1 MHIKDGFTVKNLQGQ
16 MTVVAEKGIDNT
28 IVLTETAL
36 FLWKML
42 ENGNPTKS
50 EMLNALL
57 DNFEISQLVDTNDE
71 WIQSRTGIKS
81 RHIAREETAVSMAA
95 KAAKRALEDAQVAA
109 AEIDLLIVSS
119 VSSEQLL
126 PCTACSVQKEIGAV
140 NAAAFDLNAAC
151 SGFIVAYQ
159 MAAGQI
165 KAGLSKKALLIGVE
179 CLSNIVNW
187 EDRGTCILFG
197 DGAGAAVVSADED
210 GNIDGRGNIEIPS
223 VLHSDG
229 SRGEVLTCQNPTG
242 KRADGSLKGYVAMD
256 GREIYKFAAR
266 QVPVVVKEILEKAG
280 KSVEEVDLFVLH
292 QANRRIVE
300 AIAKRLKQP
309 IEKFPMDMMQNGNM
323 SSASI
328 PVLLDELKKAGK
340 LQPGMKIV
348 VAGFGAGLTWGG
360 MYLEW

>member
-1 MHIKDGFTVKNLQGQ
+1 MFVKIKGTGSCLP
-16 MTVVAEKGIDNT
+16 EK
-28 IVLTETAL
+28 V
-36 FLWKML
+36 
-42 ENGNPTKS
+42 
-50 EMLNALL
+50 L
-57 DNFEISQLVDTNDE
+57 DNAAISQLVDTNDE

-81 RHIAREETAVSMAA
+81 RHIVGKETAVSMAA

-109 AEIDLLIVSS
+109 EEIDLLIVSS

-126 PCTACSVQKEIGAV
+126 PCTACSVQKKLGAV

-197 DGAGAAVVSADED
+197 DGAGAAVISVEEE
-210 GNIDGRGNIEIPS
+210 GNIEIPS

-229 SRGEVLTCQNPTG
+229 SRGEILTCKNPTG
-242 KRADGSLKGYVAMD
+242 ERKDGSLEGYVAMD
-256 GREIYKFAAR
+256 GREIYKFAVR
-266 QVPVVVKEILEKAG
+266 QVPAVIDEILEKAE
-280 KSVEEVDLFVLH
+280 KSVEEIDLFVLH

-328 PVLLDELKKAGK
+328 PVLLDELKQEGK
-340 LQPGMKIV
+340 LQPGMKII

>member
-1 MHIKDGFTVKNLQGQ
+1 MFVKIKGTGSCLP
-16 MTVVAEKGIDNT
+16 EK
-28 IVLTETAL
+28 V
-36 FLWKML
+36 
-42 ENGNPTKS
+42 
-50 EMLNALL
+50 L
-57 DNFEISQLVDTNDE
+57 DNAAISQLVDTNDE

-81 RHIAREETAVSMAA
+81 RHIVGKETAVSMAA
-95 KAAKRALEDAQVAA
+95 VAAEKALEDAGLTE
-109 AEIDLLIVSS
+109 EIDLLIVSS

-126 PCTACSVQKEIGAV
+126 PCTACSVQKKLGAV

-187 EDRGTCILFG
+187 KDRGTCILFG
-197 DGAGAAVVSADED
+197 DGAGAAVISVEEE
-210 GNIDGRGNIEIPS
+210 GNIEIPS

-229 SRGEVLTCQNPTG
+229 SRGEVLTCKNPTG
-242 KRADGSLKGYVAMD
+242 ERKDGSLEGYVAMD
-256 GREIYKFAAR
+256 GREIYKFAVR
-266 QVPVVVKEILEKAG
+266 QVPAVIDEILEKAE
-280 KSVEEVDLFVLH
+280 KSVEEIDLFVLH

-328 PVLLDELKKAGK
+328 PVLLDELKQEGK
-340 LQPGMKIV
+340 LQPGMKII

>member
-1 MHIKDGFTVKNLQGQ
+1 MFVKINGTGSCLPEN
-16 MTVVAEKGIDNT
+16 V
-28 IVLTETAL
+28 
-36 FLWKML
+36 L
-42 ENGNPTKS
+42 EN
-50 EMLNALL
+50 AA
-57 DNFEISQLVDTNDE
+57 ISRLVDTNDE

-81 RHIAREETAVSMAA
+81 RHIVGKETAVSMAA
-95 KAAKRALEDAQVAA
+95 VAAEKALEDAGITAE
-109 AEIDLLIVSS
+109 EIDLLIVSS

-126 PCTACSVQKEIGAV
+126 PCTACSVQKELGAV

-187 EDRGTCILFG
+187 KDRGTCILFG
-197 DGAGAAVVSADED
+197 DGAGAAVISAEEE
-210 GNIDGRGNIEIPS
+210 GNIEIPS

-229 SRGEVLTCQNPTG
+229 SRGEVLTCKNPTG
-242 KRADGSLKGYVAMD
+242 ERKDGSLEGYVAMD
-256 GREIYKFAAR
+256 GREIYKFAVR
-266 QVPVVVKEILEKAG
+266 QVPAVIDEILEKAE
-280 KSVEEVDLFVLH
+280 KSVEEIDLFVLH

-328 PVLLDELKKAGK
+328 PVLLDELKQEGK
-340 LQPGMKIV
+340 LQLGMKII

>member
-1 MHIKDGFTVKNLQGQ
+1 MFVKIKGTGSCLP
-16 MTVVAEKGIDNT
+16 EK
-28 IVLTETAL
+28 V
-36 FLWKML
+36 
-42 ENGNPTKS
+42 
-50 EMLNALL
+50 L

-109 AEIDLLIVSS
+109 EEIDLLIVSS

-300 AIAKRLKQP
+300 AIAKRLK
-309 IEKFPMDMMQNGNM
+309 
-323 SSASI
+323 
-328 PVLLDELKKAGK
+328 
-340 LQPGMKIV
+340 
-348 VAGFGAGLTWGG
+348 
-360 MYLEW
+360 

>member
-1 MHIKDGFTVKNLQGQ
+1 MFVKIKGTGSCLP
-16 MTVVAEKGIDNT
+16 EK
-28 IVLTETAL
+28 V
-36 FLWKML
+36 
-42 ENGNPTKS
+42 
-50 EMLNALL
+50 L

-71 WIQSRTGIKS
+71 WIQSRTGIAS
-81 RHIAREETAVSMAA
+81 RHIAGEETAVSMAA
-95 KAAKRALEDAQVAA
+95 EAARKALEDAKVTAE
-109 AEIDLLIVSS
+109 EIDLLIVSS

-187 EDRGTCILFG
+187 KDRGTCILFG
-197 DGAGAAVVSADED
+197 DGAGAAVISADEEEMEE
-210 GNIDGRGNIEIPS
+210 RNIEIPS

-229 SRGEVLTCQNPTG
+229 SRGEVLTCKNPTG
-242 KRADGSLKGYVAMD
+242 AREDGSLEGYVAMD
-256 GREIYKFAAR
+256 GREIYKFAVR
-266 QVPVVVKEILEKAG
+266 QVPIVVNEILEKAQ
-280 KSVEEVDLFVLH
+280 KTVSEIDLFILH
-292 QANRRIVE
+292 QANKRIVE

-328 PVLLDELKKAGK
+328 PVLLDELNKAGR
-340 LQPGMKIV
+340 LQPGMKMV
-348 VAGFGAGLTWGG
+348 VAGFGAGLIWGG

>member
-1 MHIKDGFTVKNLQGQ
+1 MFVKIKGTGSCLP
-16 MTVVAEKGIDNT
+16 EK
-28 IVLTETAL
+28 V
-36 FLWKML
+36 
-42 ENGNPTKS
+42 
-50 EMLNALL
+50 L
-57 DNFEISQLVDTNDE
+57 DNAAISQLVDTNDE
-71 WIQSRTGIKS
+71 WIQSRTGIKR
-81 RHIAREETAVSMAA
+81 RHIVGKETAVSMAA
-95 KAAKRALEDAQVAA
+95 VAAEKALEDAGITAE
-109 AEIDLLIVSS
+109 EIDLLIVSS

-126 PCTACSVQKEIGAV
+126 PCTACSVQKELGAV

-187 EDRGTCILFG
+187 KDRGTCILFG
-197 DGAGAAVVSADED
+197 DGAGAAVISAEEE
-210 GNIDGRGNIEIPS
+210 GNIEIPS

-229 SRGEVLTCQNPTG
+229 SRGEVLTCKNPTG
-242 KRADGSLKGYVAMD
+242 ERKDRSLEGYVAMD
-256 GREIYKFAAR
+256 GREIYKFAVR
-266 QVPVVVKEILEKAG
+266 QVPAVIDEILEKAE
-280 KSVEEVDLFVLH
+280 KSVEEIDLFVLH

-328 PVLLDELKKAGK
+328 PVLLDELKQEGK
-340 LQPGMKIV
+340 LQPGMKII

>member
-1 MHIKDGFTVKNLQGQ
+1 M
-16 MTVVAEKGIDNT
+16 E
-28 IVLTETAL
+28 
-36 FLWKML
+36 
-42 ENGNPTKS
+42 
-50 EMLNALL
+50 
-57 DNFEISQLVDTNDE
+57 
-71 WIQSRTGIKS
+71 
-81 RHIAREETAVSMAA
+81 EETLRFLPYFIPMEAEA
-95 KAAKRALEDAQVAA
+95 KY
-109 AEIDLLIVSS
+109 
-119 VSSEQLL
+119 L
-126 PCTACSVQKEIGAV
+126 PVRIRRER
-140 NAAAFDLNAAC
+140 
-151 SGFIVAYQ
+151 
-159 MAAGQI
+159 
-165 KAGLSKKALLIGVE
+165 E
-179 CLSNIVNW
+179 
-187 EDRGTCILFG
+187 
-197 DGAGAAVVSADED
+197 
-210 GNIDGRGNIEIPS
+210 
-223 VLHSDG
+223 
-229 SRGEVLTCQNPTG
+229 
-242 KRADGSLKGYVAMD
+242 AMD

>member
-1 MHIKDGFTVKNLQGQ
+1 MFVKIKGTGSCLP
-16 MTVVAEKGIDNT
+16 EK
-28 IVLTETAL
+28 V
-36 FLWKML
+36 
-42 ENGNPTKS
+42 
-50 EMLNALL
+50 L
-57 DNFEISQLVDTNDE
+57 DNAAISQLEDTNDE

-81 RHIAREETAVSMAA
+81 RHIVGKETAVSIAA
-95 KAAKRALEDAQVAA
+95 VAAEKALEDAGITAE
-109 AEIDLLIVSS
+109 EIDLLIVSS

-126 PCTACSVQKEIGAV
+126 PCTACSVQKKLGAV

-187 EDRGTCILFG
+187 KDRGTCILFG
-197 DGAGAAVVSADED
+197 DGAGAAVISVEEE
-210 GNIDGRGNIEIPS
+210 GNIEIPS

-229 SRGEVLTCQNPTG
+229 SRGEVLTCKNPTG
-242 KRADGSLKGYVAMD
+242 ERKDGSLEGYVAMD
-256 GREIYKFAAR
+256 GRDIYKFAVR
-266 QVPVVVKEILEKAG
+266 QVPAVIDEILEKAE
-280 KSVEEVDLFVLH
+280 KSVEEIDLFVLH

-328 PVLLDELKKAGK
+328 PVLLDELKQEGK
-340 LQPGMKIV
+340 LQPGMKII

>member
-1 MHIKDGFTVKNLQGQ
+1 MFVKIKGTGSCLP
-16 MTVVAEKGIDNT
+16 EK
-28 IVLTETAL
+28 V
-36 FLWKML
+36 
-42 ENGNPTKS
+42 
-50 EMLNALL
+50 L

-71 WIQSRTGIKS
+71 WIQSRTGIAS
-81 RHIAREETAVSMAA
+81 RHIAGEETAVSMAA
-95 KAAKRALEDAQVAA
+95 EAARKALEDAKVTAE
-109 AEIDLLIVSS
+109 EIDLLIVSS

-187 EDRGTCILFG
+187 QDRGTCILFG
-197 DGAGAAVVSADED
+197 DGAGAAVISADEE
-210 GNIDGRGNIEIPS
+210 IEEGNIEIPS

-229 SRGEVLTCQNPTG
+229 SRGEVLTCKNPTG
-242 KRADGSLKGYVAMD
+242 AREGGSLEGYVAMD
-256 GREIYKFAAR
+256 GREIYKFAVR
-266 QVPVVVKEILEKAG
+266 QVPIVVNEILEKAQ
-280 KSVEEVDLFVLH
+280 KSVSEIDLFILH
-292 QANRRIVE
+292 QANKRIVE

-328 PVLLDELKKAGK
+328 PVLLDELNKAGR
-340 LQPGMKIV
+340 LQPGMKMV

>member
-1 MHIKDGFTVKNLQGQ
+1 MNYRKKEGSDANAGTDKEG
-16 MTVVAEKGIDNT
+16 AEK
-28 IVLTETAL
+28 
-36 FLWKML
+36 
-42 ENGNPTKS
+42 
-50 EMLNALL
+50 
-57 DNFEISQLVDTNDE
+57 
-71 WIQSRTGIKS
+71 
-81 RHIAREETAVSMAA
+81 
-95 KAAKRALEDAQVAA
+95 ALEDAGITAE
-109 AEIDLLIVSS
+109 EIDLLIVSS

-126 PCTACSVQKEIGAV
+126 PCTACSVQKELGAV

-187 EDRGTCILFG
+187 KDRGTCILFG
-197 DGAGAAVVSADED
+197 DGAGAAVISVEEE
-210 GNIDGRGNIEIPS
+210 GNIEIPS

-229 SRGEVLTCQNPTG
+229 SRGEVLTCKNPTG
-242 KRADGSLKGYVAMD
+242 ERKDGSLEGYVAMD
-256 GREIYKFAAR
+256 GREIYKFAVR
-266 QVPVVVKEILEKAG
+266 QVPAVIDEILEKAE
-280 KSVEEVDLFVLH
+280 KSVEEIDLFVLH

-328 PVLLDELKKAGK
+328 PVLLDELKQEGK
-340 LQPGMKIV
+340 LQPGMKII

>member
-1 MHIKDGFTVKNLQGQ
+1 MFVKIKGTGSCLP
-16 MTVVAEKGIDNT
+16 EK
-28 IVLTETAL
+28 V
-36 FLWKML
+36 
-42 ENGNPTKS
+42 
-50 EMLNALL
+50 L
-57 DNFEISQLVDTNDE
+57 DNAAISQLVDTNDE

-81 RHIAREETAVSMAA
+81 RHIVGKETAVSMAA
-95 KAAKRALEDAQVAA
+95 VAAEKALEDAGITAE
-109 AEIDLLIVSS
+109 EIDLLIVSS

-126 PCTACSVQKEIGAV
+126 PCTACSVQKKLGAV

-179 CLSNIVNW
+179 CLSNILNLK
-187 EDRGTCILFG
+187 DIGTCILFG
-197 DGAGAAVVSADED
+197 YGAGAAVISVEEE
-210 GNIDGRGNIEIPS
+210 GNIEIPS

-229 SRGEVLTCQNPTG
+229 SRGEVLTCKNPTG
-242 KRADGSLKGYVAMD
+242 ERKDGSLEGYVAMD
-256 GREIYKFAAR
+256 GREIYKFAVR
-266 QVPVVVKEILEKAG
+266 QVPAVIDEILEKAE
-280 KSVEEVDLFVLH
+280 KSVEEIDLFVLH

-328 PVLLDELKKAGK
+328 PVLLDELKQEGK
-340 LQPGMKIV
+340 LQPGMKII

>member
-1 MHIKDGFTVKNLQGQ
+1 MFVKIKGTGSCLP
-16 MTVVAEKGIDNT
+16 EK
-28 IVLTETAL
+28 V
-36 FLWKML
+36 
-42 ENGNPTKS
+42 
-50 EMLNALL
+50 L
-57 DNFEISQLVDTNDE
+57 DNAAISRLVDTNDE

-81 RHIAREETAVSMAA
+81 RHIVGKETAVSMAA
-95 KAAKRALEDAQVAA
+95 VAAEKALEDAGITAE
-109 AEIDLLIVSS
+109 EIDLLIVSS

-126 PCTACSVQKEIGAV
+126 PCTACSVQKELGAV
-140 NAAAFDLNAAC
+140 NAAAFDLNSAC
-151 SGFIVAYQ
+151 SGFIVAYL

-187 EDRGTCILFG
+187 KDRGTCILFG
-197 DGAGAAVVSADED
+197 DGAGAAVISAEEE
-210 GNIDGRGNIEIPS
+210 GNIEIPS

-229 SRGEVLTCQNPTG
+229 SRGEVLTCKNPTG
-242 KRADGSLKGYVAMD
+242 ERKDGSLEGYVAMA
-256 GREIYKFAAR
+256 GREIYKFAVR
-266 QVPVVVKEILEKAG
+266 QVPAVIDEILEKAE
-280 KSVEEVDLFVLH
+280 KSVEEIDLFVLH

-309 IEKFPMDMMQNGNM
+309 IEKFPMDVMQNGNM

-328 PVLLDELKKAGK
+328 PVLLDELKQEGK
-340 LQPGMKIV
+340 LQLGMKII

>member
-1 MHIKDGFTVKNLQGQ
+1 MIKKERAMFVKIKGTGSCLP
-16 MTVVAEKGIDNT
+16 EK
-28 IVLTETAL
+28 V
-36 FLWKML
+36 
-42 ENGNPTKS
+42 
-50 EMLNALL
+50 L

-71 WIQSRTGIKS
+71 WIRSRTGIES
-81 RHIAREETAVSMAA
+81 RHIVGEETAVSMATE
-95 KAAKRALEDAQVAA
+95 AARRALEDAGITAE
-109 AEIDLLIVSS
+109 EIDLLIVSS

-187 EDRGTCILFG
+187 KDRGTCILFG
-197 DGAGAAVVSADED
+197 DGAGAAVISADEEESEQ
-210 GNIDGRGNIEIPS
+210 GNIEIPS

-229 SRGEVLTCQNPTG
+229 SRGEVLTCKNPTG
-242 KRADGSLKGYVAMD
+242 AREDGSTEGYVAMD
-256 GREIYKFAAR
+256 GREIYKFAVR
-266 QVPVVVKEILEKAG
+266 QVPVVVNEILEKAHKG
-280 KSVEEVDLFVLH
+280 VEEIDLFVLH
-292 QANRRIVE
+292 QANKRIVE

-323 SSASI
+323 SSASV
-328 PVLLDELKKAGK
+328 PVLLDELKRAGR

-348 VAGFGAGLTWGG
+348 IAGFGAGLTWGG

>member
-1 MHIKDGFTVKNLQGQ
+1 MSFRVLGTGMYVPPR
-16 MTVVAEKGIDNT
+16 VVTNDD
-28 IVLTETAL
+28 LSQ
-36 FLWKML
+36 FL
-42 ENGNPTKS
+42 E
-50 EMLNALL
+50 
-57 DNFEISQLVDTNDE
+57 TNDE
-71 WIQSRTGIKS
+71 WITQRVGVKE
-81 RHIAREETAVSMAA
+81 RHISTNETAADMGA
-95 KAAKRALEDAQVAA
+95 KAARAALENSGVAA
-109 AEIDLLIVSS
+109 EEIDLILAAS
-119 VSSEQLL
+119 VSGESISPSVSCMIQNLL
-126 PCTACSVQKEIGAV
+126 GLSCMTMDI
-140 NAAAFDLNAAC
+140 NAAC

>member
-1 MHIKDGFTVKNLQGQ
+1 MFVKIKGTGSCLP
-16 MTVVAEKGIDNT
+16 EK
-28 IVLTETAL
+28 V
-36 FLWKML
+36 
-42 ENGNPTKS
+42 
-50 EMLNALL
+50 L
-57 DNFEISQLVDTNDE
+57 DNAAISQLVDTNDE

-81 RHIAREETAVSMAA
+81 RHIVGKETAVSMAA
-95 KAAKRALEDAQVAA
+95 VAAEKALEDAGITE
-109 AEIDLLIVSS
+109 EIDLLIVSS

-126 PCTACSVQKEIGAV
+126 PCTACSVQKKLGAV

-187 EDRGTCILFG
+187 KDRGTCILFG
-197 DGAGAAVVSADED
+197 DGAGAAVISVEEE
-210 GNIDGRGNIEIPS
+210 GNIEIPS

-229 SRGEVLTCQNPTG
+229 SRGEVLTCKNPTG
-242 KRADGSLKGYVAMD
+242 ERKDGSLEGYVAMD
-256 GREIYKFAAR
+256 GREIYKFAVR
-266 QVPVVVKEILEKAG
+266 QVPAVIDEILEKAE
-280 KSVEEVDLFVLH
+280 KSVEEIDLFVLH

-328 PVLLDELKKAGK
+328 PVLLDELKQEGK
-340 LQPGMKIV
+340 LQPGMKII

>member
-1 MHIKDGFTVKNLQGQ
+1 MFVKIKGTGSCLP
-16 MTVVAEKGIDNT
+16 EK
-28 IVLTETAL
+28 V
-36 FLWKML
+36 
-42 ENGNPTKS
+42 
-50 EMLNALL
+50 L
-57 DNFEISQLVDTNDE
+57 DNAAISQLVDTNDE

-81 RHIAREETAVSMAA
+81 RHIVGKETAVSMAA
-95 KAAKRALEDAQVAA
+95 VAAEKALEDAGTAE
-109 AEIDLLIVSS
+109 EIDLLIVSS

-126 PCTACSVQKEIGAV
+126 PCTACSVQKKLGAV

-187 EDRGTCILFG
+187 KDRGTCILFG
-197 DGAGAAVVSADED
+197 DGAGAAVISVEEE
-210 GNIDGRGNIEIPS
+210 GNIEIPS

-229 SRGEVLTCQNPTG
+229 SRGEVLTCKNPTG
-242 KRADGSLKGYVAMD
+242 ERKDGSLEGYVAMD
-256 GREIYKFAAR
+256 GREIYKFAVR
-266 QVPVVVKEILEKAG
+266 QVPAVIDEILEKAE
-280 KSVEEVDLFVLH
+280 KSVEEIDLFVLH

-328 PVLLDELKKAGK
+328 PVLLDELKQEGK
-340 LQPGMKIV
+340 LQPGMKII

>member
-1 MHIKDGFTVKNLQGQ
+1 MFVKIKGTGSCLP
-16 MTVVAEKGIDNT
+16 EK
-28 IVLTETAL
+28 V
-36 FLWKML
+36 
-42 ENGNPTKS
+42 
-50 EMLNALL
+50 L

-109 AEIDLLIVSS
+109 EEIDLLIVSS

-229 SRGEVLTCQNPTG
+229 S
-242 KRADGSLKGYVAMD
+242 
-256 GREIYKFAAR
+256 
-266 QVPVVVKEILEKAG
+266 
-280 KSVEEVDLFVLH
+280 
-292 QANRRIVE
+292 
-300 AIAKRLKQP
+300 
-309 IEKFPMDMMQNGNM
+309 
-323 SSASI
+323 
-328 PVLLDELKKAGK
+328 
-340 LQPGMKIV
+340 
-348 VAGFGAGLTWGG
+348 
-360 MYLEW
+360 

>member
-1 MHIKDGFTVKNLQGQ
+1 MA
-16 MTVVAEKGIDNT
+16 AEK
-28 IVLTETAL
+28 
-36 FLWKML
+36 
-42 ENGNPTKS
+42 
-50 EMLNALL
+50 
-57 DNFEISQLVDTNDE
+57 
-71 WIQSRTGIKS
+71 
-81 RHIAREETAVSMAA
+81 
-95 KAAKRALEDAQVAA
+95 ALEDAGITAE
-109 AEIDLLIVSS
+109 EIDLLIVSS

-126 PCTACSVQKEIGAV
+126 PCTACSVQKELGAV

-187 EDRGTCILFG
+187 KDRGTCILFG
-197 DGAGAAVVSADED
+197 DGAGAAVISVEEE
-210 GNIDGRGNIEIPS
+210 GNIEIPS

-229 SRGEVLTCQNPTG
+229 SRGEVLTCKNPTG
-242 KRADGSLKGYVAMD
+242 ERKDGSLEGYVAMD
-256 GREIYKFAAR
+256 GREIYKFAVR
-266 QVPVVVKEILEKAG
+266 QVPAVIDEILEKAE
-280 KSVEEVDLFVLH
+280 KSVEEIDLFVLH

-328 PVLLDELKKAGK
+328 PVLLDELKQEGK
-340 LQPGMKIV
+340 LQPGMKII

>member
-1 MHIKDGFTVKNLQGQ
+1 MFVKIKGTGSCLP
-16 MTVVAEKGIDNT
+16 EK
-28 IVLTETAL
+28 V
-36 FLWKML
+36 
-42 ENGNPTKS
+42 
-50 EMLNALL
+50 L
-57 DNFEISQLVDTNDE
+57 DNAAISQLVDTNDE

-81 RHIAREETAVSMAA
+81 RHIVGKETAVSMAA
-95 KAAKRALEDAQVAA
+95 VAAEKALEDAGITAE
-109 AEIDLLIVSS
+109 EIDLLIVSS

-126 PCTACSVQKEIGAV
+126 PCTACSVQKELGAV

-210 GNIDGRGNIEIPS
+210 GNIDGRGNI
-223 VLHSDG
+223 HSDG
-229 SRGEVLTCQNPTG
+229 SRGEVLTCKNPTG
-242 KRADGSLKGYVAMD
+242 ERKDGSLEGYVAMD
-256 GREIYKFAAR
+256 GREIYKFAVR
-266 QVPVVVKEILEKAG
+266 QVPAVIDEILEKAE
-280 KSVEEVDLFVLH
+280 KSVEEIDLFVLH

-328 PVLLDELKKAGK
+328 PVLLDELKQEGK
-340 LQPGMKIV
+340 LQPGMKII

>member
-1 MHIKDGFTVKNLQGQ
+1 MFVKIKGTGSCLP
-16 MTVVAEKGIDNT
+16 EK
-28 IVLTETAL
+28 V
-36 FLWKML
+36 
-42 ENGNPTKS
+42 
-50 EMLNALL
+50 L
-57 DNFEISQLVDTNDE
+57 DNAAISQLVDTNDE

-81 RHIAREETAVSMAA
+81 RHIVGKETAVSMAA
-95 KAAKRALEDAQVAA
+95 VAAEKALEDAGITAE
-109 AEIDLLIVSS
+109 EIDLLIVSS

-126 PCTACSVQKEIGAV
+126 PCTACSVQKKLGAV

-187 EDRGTCILFG
+187 KDRGTCILFG
-197 DGAGAAVVSADED
+197 DGAGAAVISVEEE
-210 GNIDGRGNIEIPS
+210 GNIEIPS

-229 SRGEVLTCQNPTG
+229 SRGEVLTCKNPTG
-242 KRADGSLKGYVAMD
+242 ERKDGSLEGYVAMD
-256 GREIYKFAAR
+256 GREIYKFPA
-266 QVPVVVKEILEKAG
+266 VIDEILEKAE
-280 KSVEEVDLFVLH
+280 KSVEEIDLFVLH

-328 PVLLDELKKAGK
+328 PVLLDELKQEGK
-340 LQPGMKIV
+340 LQPGMKII

>member
-1 MHIKDGFTVKNLQGQ
+1 MFVKIKGTGSCLP
-16 MTVVAEKGIDNT
+16 EK
-28 IVLTETAL
+28 V
-36 FLWKML
+36 
-42 ENGNPTKS
+42 
-50 EMLNALL
+50 L
-57 DNFEISQLVDTNDE
+57 DNAAISRLVDTNDE

-81 RHIAREETAVSMAA
+81 RHIVGEETAVSMAA
-95 KAAKRALEDAQVAA
+95 VAAEKALEDAGITAE
-109 AEIDLLIVSS
+109 EIDLLIVSS

-126 PCTACSVQKEIGAV
+126 PCTACSVQKELGAV

-187 EDRGTCILFG
+187 KDRGTCILFG
-197 DGAGAAVVSADED
+197 DGAGAAVISAEEE
-210 GNIDGRGNIEIPS
+210 GNIEIPS

-229 SRGEVLTCQNPTG
+229 SRGEVLTCKNPTG
-242 KRADGSLKGYVAMD
+242 VRKDGSLEGYVAMD
-256 GREIYKFAAR
+256 GREIYKFAVR
-266 QVPVVVKEILEKAG
+266 QVPAVIDEILEKAE
-280 KSVEEVDLFVLH
+280 KSVEEIDLFVLH

-328 PVLLDELKKAGK
+328 PVLLDELKQEGK
-340 LQPGMKIV
+340 LQPGMKII

>member
-1 MHIKDGFTVKNLQGQ
+1 MFVKIKGTGSCLP
-16 MTVVAEKGIDNT
+16 EK
-28 IVLTETAL
+28 V
-36 FLWKML
+36 
-42 ENGNPTKS
+42 
-50 EMLNALL
+50 L

-71 WIQSRTGIKS
+71 WIQNRTGIKS

-109 AEIDLLIVSS
+109 EEIDLLIVSS

-229 SRGEVLTCQNPTG
+229 SRGEGLTCQNPTG

-256 GREIYKFAAR
+256 GREIYKFATR
-266 QVPVVVKEILEKAG
+266 QIPVVVKEILEKAG

-300 AIAKRLKQP
+300 AIAKWLKQP

>member
-1 MHIKDGFTVKNLQGQ
+1 MFVKIKGTGSCLP
-16 MTVVAEKGIDNT
+16 EK
-28 IVLTETAL
+28 V
-36 FLWKML
+36 
-42 ENGNPTKS
+42 
-50 EMLNALL
+50 L
-57 DNFEISQLVDTNDE
+57 DNAAISQLVDTNDE

-109 AEIDLLIVSS
+109 EEIDLLIVSS

-126 PCTACSVQKEIGAV
+126 PCTACSVQKKLGAV

-197 DGAGAAVVSADED
+197 DGAGAAVISVEEE
-210 GNIDGRGNIEIPS
+210 GNIEIPS

-229 SRGEVLTCQNPTG
+229 SRGEILTCKNPTG
-242 KRADGSLKGYVAMD
+242 ERKDGSLEGYVAMD
-256 GREIYKFAAR
+256 GREIYKFAVR
-266 QVPVVVKEILEKAG
+266 QVPAVIDEILEKAE
-280 KSVEEVDLFVLH
+280 KSVEEIDLFVLH

-328 PVLLDELKKAGK
+328 PVLLDELKQEGK
-340 LQPGMKIV
+340 LQPGMKII

>member
-1 MHIKDGFTVKNLQGQ
+1 MFVKIKGTGSCLP
-16 MTVVAEKGIDNT
+16 EK
-28 IVLTETAL
+28 V
-36 FLWKML
+36 
-42 ENGNPTKS
+42 
-50 EMLNALL
+50 L
-57 DNFEISQLVDTNDE
+57 DNAAISQLVDTNDE

-81 RHIAREETAVSMAA
+81 RHIVGKE
-95 KAAKRALEDAQVAA
+95 KALEDAGITAE
-109 AEIDLLIVSS
+109 EIDLLIVSS

-126 PCTACSVQKEIGAV
+126 PCTACSVQKKLGAV

-187 EDRGTCILFG
+187 KDRGTCILFG
-197 DGAGAAVVSADED
+197 DGAGAAVISVEEE
-210 GNIDGRGNIEIPS
+210 GNIEIPS

-229 SRGEVLTCQNPTG
+229 SRGEVLTCKNPTG
-242 KRADGSLKGYVAMD
+242 ERKDGSLEGYVAMD
-256 GREIYKFAAR
+256 GREIYKFAVR
-266 QVPVVVKEILEKAG
+266 QVPAVIDEILEKAE
-280 KSVEEVDLFVLH
+280 KSVEEIDLFVLH

-328 PVLLDELKKAGK
+328 PVLLDELKQEGK
-340 LQPGMKIV
+340 LQPGMKII

>member
-1 MHIKDGFTVKNLQGQ
+1 MFVKIKGTGSCLP
-16 MTVVAEKGIDNT
+16 EK
-28 IVLTETAL
+28 V
-36 FLWKML
+36 
-42 ENGNPTKS
+42 
-50 EMLNALL
+50 L
-57 DNFEISQLVDTNDE
+57 DNAAISQVVDTNDE

-81 RHIAREETAVSMAA
+81 RHIVGKETAVSMAA
-95 KAAKRALEDAQVAA
+95 VAAEKALEDAGIKAE
-109 AEIDLLIVSS
+109 EIDLLIVSS

-126 PCTACSVQKEIGAV
+126 PCTACSGQKELGAV
-140 NAAAFDLNAAC
+140 NAAAIDLNAAC

-187 EDRGTCILFG
+187 KDRGTCILFG
-197 DGAGAAVVSADED
+197 DGAGAAVISAEEE
-210 GNIDGRGNIEIPS
+210 GNIEIPS

-229 SRGEVLTCQNPTG
+229 SRGEVLTCKNPTG
-242 KRADGSLKGYVAMD
+242 ERKDRSLEGYVAMD
-256 GREIYKFAAR
+256 GREIYKFAVR
-266 QVPVVVKEILEKAG
+266 QVPAVIDEILEKAE
-280 KSVEEVDLFVLH
+280 KSVEEIDLFVLH

-328 PVLLDELKKAGK
+328 PVLLDELKQEGK
-340 LQPGMKIV
+340 LQPGMKII

>member
-1 MHIKDGFTVKNLQGQ
+1 MSVKILG
-16 MTVVAEKGIDNT
+16 TGSFLPEKSVSNDDLSK
-28 IVLTETAL
+28 V
-36 FLWKML
+36 M
-42 ENGNPTKS
+42 
-50 EMLNALL
+50 
-57 DNFEISQLVDTNDE
+57 DTSDE
-71 WIQSRTGIKS
+71 WISSRTGIRS
-81 RHIAREETAVSMAA
+81 RHISIEDTTSTMAV
-95 KAAKRALEDAQVAA
+95 KAAKKALENAGVSAEELDHIFVATLSGDHA
-109 AEIDLLIVSS
+109 TPSTS
-119 VSSEQLL
+119 CQ
-126 PCTACSVQKEIGAV
+126 VQKGIGAV
-140 NAAAFDLNAAC
+140 NAVCMDINAAC

-187 EDRGTCILFG
+187 KDRGTCILFG
-197 DGAGAAVVSADED
+197 DGAGAAVISAEEE
-210 GNIDGRGNIEIPS
+210 GNIEIPS

-229 SRGEVLTCQNPTG
+229 SRGEVLTCKNPTG
-242 KRADGSLKGYVAMD
+242 ERKDGSLEGYVAMD
-256 GREIYKFAAR
+256 GREIYKFAVR
-266 QVPVVVKEILEKAG
+266 QVPVVIDEILKKAE
-280 KSVEEVDLFVLH
+280 KSVEEIDLFVLH

-328 PVLLDELKKAGK
+328 PVLLDELKQEGK
-340 LQPGMKIV
+340 LQPGMKII